1 MNELA
6 LTLAEKL
13 EITFDSAVELLPVIQ
28 EQFMY
33 HKIISDI
40 LETISLGLTGV
51 VIGLFVTVFLTINYN
66 EDLKYAIKEEEKEK
80 ARSKRNKVFNISKWL
95 AITAVVL
102 LLTET
107 GLEIVKVIVSPQYSM
122 LLEVLN

>member
-13 EITFDSAVELLPVIQ
+13 DIAFESAVELLPVIQ

-40 LETISLGLTGV
+40 TETISLGLTGV

-80 ARSKRNKVFNISKWL
+80 ARSKRNKVFNTSKWL

>member
-28 EQFMY
+28 EQFVY

-51 VIGLFVTVFLTINYN
+51 VIGLFVTVVLTINYN

>member
-28 EQFMY
+28 EQFVY
-33 HKIISDI
+33 HKIISNIVDFII
-40 LETISLGLTGV
+40 LSSILVVLGIFITIALAMVHNTNLE
-51 VIGLFVTVFLTINYN
+51 F
-66 EDLKYAIKEEEKEK
+66 ARKEEEKLTAEL
-80 ARSKRNKVFNISKWL
+80 KRNKMISITKWL
-95 AITAVVL
+95 AITVVVL
-102 LLTET
+102 LLAGT
-107 GLEIVKVIVSPQYSM
+107 GLSIVKVLVSPQYSL

>member
-33 HKIISDI
+33 HKIISNIIDFIVISSIFII
-40 LETISLGLTGV
+40 LGIVTTVALTMV
-51 VIGLFVTVFLTINYN
+51 HNTNLEF
-66 EDLKYAIKEEEKEK
+66 ARKEEEKLTAEL
-80 ARSKRNKVFNISKWL
+80 KRNKMISITKWL

-102 LLTET
+102 LLAGT
-107 GLEIVKVIVSPQYSM
+107 GLSIVKVLVSPQYSL

>member
-33 HKIISDI
+33 HKIISNIIDFI
-40 LETISLGLTGV
+40 VISSIFIVLGIVTTVALTMVHNTNLE
-51 VIGLFVTVFLTINYN
+51 F
-66 EDLKYAIKEEEKEK
+66 ARKEEEKLTAEL
-80 ARSKRNKVFNISKWL
+80 KRNKMISITKWL

-102 LLTET
+102 LLAGT
-107 GLEIVKVIVSPQYSM
+107 GLSIVKVLVSPQYSL

>member
-13 EITFDSAVELLPVIQ
+13 DITFDSAVELLPVIQ
-28 EQFMY
+28 EQFVY

-40 LETISLGLTGV
+40 TETISLGFTGV
-51 VIGLFVTVFLTINYN
+51 VVGLFVTVFLTINYN
-66 EDLKYAIKEEEKEK
+66 EDLKYAIKEEAKEK
-80 ARSKRNKVFNISKWL
+80 ARSKRNKMFNITKWL
-95 AITAVVL
+95 AIIAVVL
-102 LLTET
+102 LLSGT
-107 GLEIVKVIVSPQYSM
+107 GLGIVKVLVSPQYSL

>member
-28 EQFMY
+28 EQFVY
-33 HKIISDI
+33 HKIISNIVDFII
-40 LETISLGLTGV
+40 LSSIFVVLGIFITIALAMVHNTNLE
-51 VIGLFVTVFLTINYN
+51 F
-66 EDLKYAIKEEEKEK
+66 ARKEEEKLTAEL
-80 ARSKRNKVFNISKWL
+80 KRNKMISITKWL

-102 LLTET
+102 LLAGT
-107 GLEIVKVIVSPQYSM
+107 GLSIVKVLVSPQYSL

>member
-13 EITFDSAVELLPVIQ
+13 DIAFESAVELLPVIQ
-28 EQFMY
+28 EQFVY

-40 LETISLGLTGV
+40 IETISLGFTGV

-66 EDLKYAIKEEEKEK
+66 EDLKYAIKEEAKEK

-102 LLTET
+102 LLTGT
-107 GLEIVKVIVSPQYSM
+107 GLSIVKVIVSPQYSM

>member
-33 HKIISDI
+33 HKIISNIIDFI
-40 LETISLGLTGV
+40 VISSIFVVLGIVTTVALTMV
-51 VIGLFVTVFLTINYN
+51 HNTNIEFSR
-66 EDLKYAIKEEEKEK
+66 KEEEKLTAEL
-80 ARSKRNKVFNISKWL
+80 KRNKMISITKWL

-102 LLTET
+102 LLAGT
-107 GLEIVKVIVSPQYSM
+107 GLSIVKVLVSPQYSL

>member
-13 EITFDSAVELLPVIQ
+13 DIAFESAVELLPVIQ
-28 EQFMY
+28 EQFVY

-40 LETISLGLTGV
+40 TETISLGFTGV

-66 EDLKYAIKEEEKEK
+66 EDLKYAIKEEAKEK

-102 LLTET
+102 LLAGT
-107 GLEIVKVIVSPQYSM
+107 GLSIVKVIVSPQYSM

>member
-13 EITFDSAVELLPVIQ
+13 DIAFESAVELLPVIQ
-28 EQFMY
+28 EQFVY
-33 HKIISDI
+33 HKIISNIVDFII
-40 LETISLGLTGV
+40 LSSIFVVLGIFITIALAIV
-51 VIGLFVTVFLTINYN
+51 YN
-66 EDLKYAIKEEEKEK
+66 TNLEFARKEEEKLT
-80 ARSKRNKVFNISKWL
+80 AVHKRNKMFSITKWL

-102 LLTET
+102 LLAGT
-107 GLEIVKVIVSPQYSM
+107 GLSIVKVLVSPQYSL

>member
-33 HKIISDI
+33 HKIISNIIDFI
-40 LETISLGLTGV
+40 VISSIFIVLGIAITVALTMV
-51 VIGLFVTVFLTINYN
+51 HNTNIEFA
-66 EDLKYAIKEEEKEK
+66 KKEEEKLTAEL
-80 ARSKRNKVFNISKWL
+80 KRNKMISITKWL

-102 LLTET
+102 LLAGT
-107 GLEIVKVIVSPQYSM
+107 GLSIVKVIVSPQYSM